1 MFLCL
6 LRHEHS
12 EDNLRFTR
20 LNNFANDS
28 KKIPE
33 TYKVPFWQFIFLHIN
48 FVSFFRL
55 IIISG
60 PKTSLTHANTLGFL
74 NIVTTTEVILLAR

>member
-1 MFLCL
+1 MQSLNVDCSMFLCL

-33 TYKVPFWQFIFLHIN
+33 TYKVPF
-48 FVSFFRL
+48 
-55 IIISG
+55 
-60 PKTSLTHANTLGFL
+60 
-74 NIVTTTEVILLAR
+74 